1 MQDKALA
8 ARAQTVYHAASG
20 QKAQTLADPFS
31 NLARAVQPRIKNMS
45 KVVIEHNPDASRL
58 EELGVSSWP
67 TWSKEVSV
75 FPFDFDDQETAYILE
90 GECVI
95 TPDDGGEP
103 VHFGAGD
110 LVVFPAG
117 LSCTWEVRKALK
129 KHYSYD

>member
-1 MQDKALA
+1 
-8 ARAQTVYHAASG
+8 
-20 QKAQTLADPFS
+20 
-31 NLARAVQPRIKNMS
+31 MS